1 MELVVD
7 ANVLFSALIKDGAT
21 RKLFFDDRLQLCT
34 PEYIFQEIF
43 DHVEE
48 LEKKTHSKQKKIN
61 RVIQQLLTGSD
72 IRIIS
77 LLEIKAYREQAKQ
90 ISPDP
95 KDVPYFATALKMN
108 CAIWSN
114 DKELQNQ
121 KRIKVYSTTDL
132 MAIL

>member
-7 ANVLFSALIKDGAT
+7 ANVLFSSLIKDGVT
-21 RKLFFDDRLQLCT
+21 RNLLFDDRLQLYT

-43 DHVEE
+43 EHIAEIE
-48 LEKKTHSKQKKIN
+48 MKTHSKRKKII
-61 RVIQQLLTGSD
+61 RIIQQLLTESD
-72 IRIIS
+72 MRIIS
-77 LLEIKAYREQAKQ
+77 LHEMKAYREYAKQ

-95 KDVPYFATALKMN
+95 KDIPYVAAALKLN

-114 DKELQNQ
+114 DKELQTQ
-121 KRIKVYSTTDL
+121 KRIKVYSTKDL